1 MKQFQIEVVGITP
14 PVFTKTARGGYNT
27 LEVAYKQDGKVTGK
41 KLLDFV
47 TKESYDVLVNAKAGE
62 VYFIEAEKNEKGYID
77 WLTASP
83 VDVTNP
89 ASPVQGVS
97 APDLPATGSTA
108 ASPAPKNAGQKYG
121 GRVVGNTYETPEERF
136 TNRAAIIRQST
147 LNMAIELLGNDP
159 TTTLAQLATTAR
171 QFEDHVYT
179 DLQAR
184 AESLRAVVDGLKG

>member
-1 MKQFQIEVVGITP
+1 MKQFQIEVVGVTP

-47 TKESYDVLVNAKAGE
+47 TKESYNALVNAKAGE

-83 VDVTNP
+83 VDVTNAAP
-89 ASPVQGVS
+89 EGAVAES
-97 APDLPATGSTA
+97 APAAPAKSSTV
-108 ASPAPKNAGQKYG
+108 PTTR

-147 LNMAIELLGNDP
+147 VNMALVFLTHDEEP
-159 TTTLAQLATTAR
+159 MTLEAVKTTAR
-171 QFEDHVYT
+171 QLEDHVYT

>member
-83 VDVTNP
+83 VDVTNVV
-89 ASPVQGVS
+89 AETVVAAS
-97 APDLPATGSTA
+97 APAAPAKSSTVPA
-108 ASPAPKNAGQKYG
+108 AR

-147 LNMAIELLGNDP
+147 LNMALQLLGNTAMP
-159 TTTLAQLATTAR
+159 QLLAAAR

-184 AESLRAVVDGLKG
+184 AESLRAVVDALKG

>member
-1 MKQFQIEVVGITP
+1 MKQFQIEVLSVTNSF
-14 PVFTKTARGGYNT
+14 VKNTQGGYNT

-41 KLLDFV
+41 KILDFV
-47 TKESYDVLVNAKAGE
+47 TPASYKTLLNAKAGE
-62 VYFIEAEKNEKGYID
+62 VYFIESEKNAKGYLD
-77 WLTASP
+77 WVTVTP

-89 ASPVQGVS
+89 ASPVQGAS
-97 APDLPATGSTA
+97 APDLPDTGSAPVA
-108 ASPAPKNAGQKYG
+108 AVAKNAGQKYG

>member
-1 MKQFQIEVVGITP
+1 MKQFQIEVLSVTP

-27 LEVAYKQDGKVTGK
+27 LEVAYKFDGKTTGK

-47 TKESYDVLVNAKAGE
+47 TKASYDVLVNAKQGE

-83 VDVTNP
+83 VDVTNVI
-89 ASPVQGVS
+89 AETAVAES
-97 APDLPATGSTA
+97 APATPAKPSAVPA
-108 ASPAPKNAGQKYG
+108 AR

-147 LNMAIELLGNDP
+147 LNMAIELLSSDP
-159 TTTLAQLATTAR
+159 TTTLAQIATTAR

>member
-1 MKQFQIEVVGITP
+1 MKQFQIEVVSVTP

-47 TKESYDVLVNAKAGE
+47 TKATYDVLVNAKAGE

-77 WLTASP
+77 WLAASP
-83 VDVTNP
+83 VDVTNVV
-89 ASPVQGVS
+89 AETAVAGS
-97 APDLPATGSTA
+97 APATLAKSSAVPTA
-108 ASPAPKNAGQKYG
+108 R

-147 LNMAIELLGNDP
+147 LNMAIELLGSDP
-159 TTTLAQLATTAR
+159 TTTLAQIATTAR

-179 DLQAR
+179 DLPAR

>member
-1 MKQFQIEVVGITP
+1 MKQFQIEVVGVTP

-27 LEVAYKQDGKVTGK
+27 LEVAYKQDVKVTGK

-47 TKESYDVLVNAKAGE
+47 TKATYDVLVNAKAGE

-77 WLTASP
+77 WLTATP
-83 VDVTNP
+83 VDPTTTAVEDAVAQDDRRGAAAAP
-89 ASPVQGVS
+89 AKP
-97 APDLPATGSTA
+97 STMPTA
-108 ASPAPKNAGQKYG
+108 R

-147 LNMAIELLGNDP
+147 LNMAVEVLGPNP
-159 TTTLAQLATTAR
+159 SASTENILALAR
-171 QFEDHVYT
+171 RFEDHVYT

-184 AESLRAVVDGLKG
+184 AESLRTVVDGLKG